1 MNASCSRGFA
11 TPPSPRP
18 ALGLSGGG
26 MTLTEIVLAIV
37 LLALTFLP
45 IMNVLGTTIKGNQK
59 EEKLLKAIH
68 LAQTKLNAAIQFP
81 FNDIPANKGGLGTYG
96 GATAWNY
103 ATNSNRLTLV
113 LGPEDGFQTAL
124 SIANE
129 SISFS
134 HQIYDPMLKTANPNT
149 PSAWNWQNYTSPSYS
164 GILHRY
170 TLVVRWTDRVAND
183 RFYSLI
189 TYKAKLVQ

>member
-1 MNASCSRGFA
+1 MKNSGSRF
-11 TPPSPRP
+11 
-18 ALGLSGGG
+18 LGKG

-59 EEKLLKAIH
+59 EEKLVKAIH

-81 FNDIPANKGGLGTYG
+81 FNDIPTNKGGLGSYG
-96 GATAWNY
+96 GATAWSY
-103 ATNSNRLTLV
+103 ATNSNLLKLD
-113 LGPEDGFQTAL
+113 LGPENEFQTSL

-129 SISFS
+129 AISFS
-134 HQIYDPMLKTANPNT
+134 HQIYDPTLKAANPNSPAT
-149 PSAWNWQNYTSPSYS
+149 WNWTNYVSPSYS
-164 GILHRY
+164 GVLHKY

-183 RFYSLI
+183 RFYSLV
-189 TYKAKLVQ
+189 TYKARLVE